1 MGGGSPDAC
10 GTSKRYGDFLPQA
23 SSCAQMGRHDG
34 QPVVGGYLGFH
45 RARSDSTAQP
55 PRKQLGTF
63 RVWKACLHQLAA
75 HNCLEPAGTLDSLD
89 GMESHSMN
97 L

>member
-1 MGGGSPDAC
+1 
-10 GTSKRYGDFLPQA
+10 
-23 SSCAQMGRHDG
+23 MGRHDG
-34 QPVVGGYLGFH
+34 RPVAGSYLGFH
-45 RARSDSTAQP
+45 CARSDSTPQS

-63 RVWKACLHQLAA
+63 RVPKACLHQLAA

-97 L
+97 F